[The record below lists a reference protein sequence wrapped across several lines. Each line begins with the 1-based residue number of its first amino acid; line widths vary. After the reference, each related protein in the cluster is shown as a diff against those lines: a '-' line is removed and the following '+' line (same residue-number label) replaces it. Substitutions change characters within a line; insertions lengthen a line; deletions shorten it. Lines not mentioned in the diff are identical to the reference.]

1 MANPDTEFLFPP
13 RVIPTLRLL
22 RGEKW
27 QALVDRAV
35 QGGPAVLVE
44 PAAAQPA
51 AAGPLSLDRLAFVL
65 LMVRL
70 AGCTTCHA
78 SSFRA
83 LRGCTQCA
91 RQAVRRYRE
100 DDQQLEEQFLRAR
113 EEVEVYLE
121 GK

>member
-13 RVIPTLRLL
+13 RVIPTLRAL
-22 RGEKW
+22 RGERW
-27 QALVDRAV
+27 QALVDRVV
-35 QGGPAVLVE
+35 QAE
-44 PAAAQPA
+44 PADAEEQITTAEP
-51 AAGPLSLDRLAFVL
+51 PSPDRLAFVL

-100 DDQQLEEQFLRAR
+100 DDQKLEEQYLIAR
-113 EEVEVYLE
+113 EEVEAYLKIGE
-121 GK
+121 S

>member
-44 PAAAQPA
+44 PA